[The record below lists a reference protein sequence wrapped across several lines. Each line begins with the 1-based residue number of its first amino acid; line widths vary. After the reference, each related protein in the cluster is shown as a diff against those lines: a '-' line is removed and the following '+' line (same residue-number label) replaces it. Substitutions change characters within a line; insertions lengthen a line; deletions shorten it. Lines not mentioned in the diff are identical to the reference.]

1 MVVRAERGEEAIL
14 RWWCS
19 QPGTSAVRRDMSVRR
34 ACETKGEVLEVFE
47 EEDEHHVQQGLY
59 SLPCAGTHSLE
70 NHPGVSEVLR
80 LQPGHKFKLVGHL
93 STEVGWHHYDTIKEL
108 QEKQKAKSKVF
119 YECKKHLIQFHLK
132 AAKCVE
138 EQISPLQETLV
149 PISYKA

>member
-1 MVVRAERGEEAIL
+1 MRGENVFAKMVVRAERGEEAIL

-70 NHPGVSEVLR
+70 NHPGKTKRGAVALE
-80 LQPGHKFKLVGHL
+80 Q
-93 STEVGWHHYDTIKEL
+93 
-108 QEKQKAKSKVF
+108 
-119 YECKKHLIQFHLK
+119 LK
-132 AAKCVE
+132 AFEGIPA
-138 EQISPLQETLV
+138 L
-149 PISYKA
+149 YD